1 MRLSSKILTI
11 WLVAILFGALAYTL
25 LTNIGESV
33 IVRILY
39 GMMFL
44 LGIIAAYIFSRE
56 PIDKNKFIFLNFSVF
71 FLIGGLQFVHIFIGE
86 KGTILRDVPY
96 ANVYSA
102 QYLLLSL
109 YPLAQG
115 FALIYVVVDSLFRN
129 TSTSKKYMATSL
141 IVGGFFLYYYYPVII
156 DPLYIYKTPDIEDF
170 RTLDKA
176 VLNLNARGIQP
187 SPENL
192 ANVVTLPA
200 WDAGKPVGA
209 LFEGDEVRRISQI
222 LPYLE
227 GDNYLLLIYKPL
239 YLNVV
244 YMSVLCI
251 VFVLLF
257 FGYQYQKDP
266 PQGAY
271 IEKIVFLFLPLASF
285 EALHNYCY
293 VRSIEF
299 ETFKHIAALGH
310 FLTFVNL
317 IVLAIFFSL
326 RLSFI
331 RSIKGEFYE
340 RELVLDSEH
349 ISRWRDGIDNLVIR
363 HFLNPKTIHG
373 RLFAP
378 REAKSRT

>member
-1 MRLSSKILTI
+1 MRFSVKVLTI
-11 WLVAILFGALAYTL
+11 WLVSNLIGGIAYASL
-25 LTNIGESV
+25 PNIGESTV
-33 IVRILY
+33 VRVMY
-39 GMMFL
+39 GVMFL
-44 LGIIAAYIFSRE
+44 LGILALNIVTKEQIR
-56 PIDKNKFIFLNFSVF
+56 KNKFIFLNFTLF
-71 FLIGGLQFVHIFIGE
+71 FFIGSLQFLHIFIGR
-86 KGTILRDVPY
+86 GGVILQDLPY

-109 YPLAQG
+109 YPFAQSY
-115 FALIYVVVDSLFRN
+115 ALIYVVIDSLFRD
-129 TSTSKKYMATSL
+129 TATSRKYLVTLL
-141 IVGGFFLYYYYPVII
+141 IAGGFFVYYYYPILQ
-156 DPLYIYKTPDIEDF
+156 DPLYLYKTHDIEDF

-176 VLNLNARGIQP
+176 VSNLRSEGIDP
-187 SPENL
+187 TPVSISE
-192 ANVVTLPA
+192 VVALEA
-200 WDAGKPVGA
+200 WEGSRPIGQ
-209 LFEGDEVRRISQI
+209 LFEDDEIRRISEI

-227 GDNYLLLIYKPL
+227 GDNYVLLIYRPL

-244 YMSVLCI
+244 YLSILCI

-271 IEKIVFLFLPLASF
+271 IEKIVFMFLPLASF
-285 EALHNYCY
+285 EALHNYSY

-299 ETFKHIAALGH
+299 ETFKHIATLGH
-310 FLTFVNL
+310 FLTFANL
-317 IVLAIFFSL
+317 IVLSIFFSL

-349 ISRWRDGIDNLVIR
+349 ISRWRDGIDNLVVR

>member
-1 MRLSSKILTI
+1 MRLSTKILI
-11 WLVAILFGALAYTL
+11 SWLVAIILGSLSYEF

-33 IVRILY
+33 VVKMLY
-39 GMMFL
+39 AMMFL
-44 LGIIAAYIFSRE
+44 LGIIAAYVFVRE
-56 PIDKNKFIFLNFSVF
+56 PIGKNRFIFLNFSIF
-71 FLIGGLQFVHIFIGE
+71 FFIGGLQFVHIFIG
-86 KGTILRDVPY
+86 KYGSILRDVQY

-102 QYLLLSL
+102 QYLLLGL
-109 YPLAQG
+109 YPFAQA
-115 FALIYVVVDSLFRN
+115 FALIYVVVDSLFRD
-129 TSTSKKYMATSL
+129 TSTARKYLTTSL
-141 IVGGFFLYYYYPVII
+141 IVGGFFVYYYHPMIN
-156 DPLYIYKTPDIEDF
+156 DPLFIYKTPDIEDW
-170 RTLDKA
+170 RTLEKA
-176 VLNLNARGIQP
+176 VTDLRVEDIQP
-187 SPENL
+187 IPENL
-192 ANVVTLPA
+192 AKVVLMPA
-200 WDAGKPVGA
+200 WEGSKPVGE
-209 LFEGDEVRRISQI
+209 LFEGDEIRRISEI
-222 LPYLE
+222 LPYVE
-227 GDNYLLLIYKPL
+227 GNNYVLLIYKPL

-299 ETFKHIAALGH
+299 DTFEHIAALGH
-310 FLTFVNL
+310 FLTFANL
-317 IVLAIFFSL
+317 IVLTIFFSL

-349 ISRWRDGIDNLVIR
+349 ISRWRDGIDNLVVR

-378 REAKSRT
+378 REARPRT